1 MSKPRYKWWGYVKN
15 VIRDYPRLKRWHDEL
30 MGETTLTAAYG
41 STGGGRPSEVSNPTY
56 QVATREMPKQEQ
68 REYEAVRRAIEATEH
83 KHDGKIRLG
92 VIRMVLLDGT
102 HTLGGAALAAP
113 MSYQSARDKLAD
125 FIRVVA
131 KNLGLL

>member
-68 REYEAVRRAIEATEH
+68 REYEAVRRAIEATER
-83 KHDGKIRLG
+83 KHDGKVRLD
-92 VIRMVLLDGT
+92 VIRMVCWEQT
-102 HTLGGAALAAP
+102 HTLSGAALAAP
-113 MSYQSARDKLAD
+113 MSYRTARRIQSEFAVSVARG
-125 FIRVVA
+125 
-131 KNLGLL
+131 LGFL

>member
-15 VIRDYPRLKRWHDEL
+15 VIRDYPRLKKWHEEM
-30 MGETTLTAAYG
+30 MGETSLTADYG

-56 QVATREMPKQEQ
+56 RVATREMPKQEQ
-68 REYEAVRRAIEATEH
+68 REYEAVRRAIEATGH
-83 KHDGKIRLG
+83 RRDGRERLN
-92 VIRMVLLDGT
+92 VVRMVLLDGT
-102 HTLGGAALAAP
+102 HTLEGAALAAP

-131 KNLGLL
+131 KNLGFL